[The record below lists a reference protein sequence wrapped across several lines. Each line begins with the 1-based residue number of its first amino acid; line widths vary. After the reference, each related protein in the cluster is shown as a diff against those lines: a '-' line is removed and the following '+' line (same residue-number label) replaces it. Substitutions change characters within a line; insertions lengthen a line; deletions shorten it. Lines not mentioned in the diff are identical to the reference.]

1 MVAKIITGK
10 NIRGLLMYNEHKVE
24 ANKAVLIMASR
35 FGSDIEQ
42 LSFKNK
48 LTRFENLTMLNSRV
62 TTNALHI
69 MLNFDTSEKI
79 STAKL
84 QQITAA
90 YMDKIGFDDQPYLV
104 YQHRDAAH
112 DHVHIVTTNMQ
123 ADGKRIDVHN
133 IGRLLSEPAR
143 KELEVAYGL
152 VKAEGKGLK
161 EALGI
166 KPINIEKAVYG
177 KTPTKRAINNI
188 VSEVTSTYKFTSI
201 SELNAVLK
209 QFNVVA
215 DRGREDTLMFEKK
228 GLIYSILDKDGNK
241 IGIPFKSSSLNGKPT
256 LKTLEE
262 KFGPNNDKRKPFKDD
277 LKKCI
282 DKVFSNYADIS
293 KATFLKELQQHQIHV
308 VFRQN
313 ENGFV
318 YGLTFI
324 DNMNRTVFNGSDL
337 GKAYSA
343 KALTERFALTDKSVK
358 PKSYLKAQQQTQ
370 YLKKGEPDN
379 IYLRPPEPTKFLEA
393 LFEKSEYE
401 QSAAMLRKR
410 RRKKRK
416 GISQD
421 NQLTL

>member
-10 NIRGLLMYNEHKVE
+10 NIRGLLMYNEKKVE

-35 FGSDIEQ
+35 FGGDIEQ

-62 TTNALHI
+62 KTNALHI

-133 IGRLLSEPAR
+133 IGTLLSEPAR

-177 KTPTKRAINNI
+177 KTPTKRAITNI
-188 VSEVTSTYKFTSI
+188 VNEVTRTYKFTSI
-201 SELNAVLK
+201 AELNAVLK

-256 LKTLEE
+256 FKTLEE
-262 KFGPNNDKRKPFKDD
+262 KFEPNNEKRKPFKDD
-277 LKKCI
+277 LKKSI
-282 DKVFSNYADIS
+282 DKVFSNYTDIS
-293 KATFLKELQQHQIHV
+293 KATFLKELQRHQIHA

-318 YGLTFI
+318 YGLTVI
-324 DNMNRTVFNGSDL
+324 DNKNRTVFNGSDL

-401 QSAAMLRKR
+401 PSAAMSRKR

>member
-24 ANKAVLIMASR
+24 ANKAELIMASR
-35 FGSDIEQ
+35 FGGDIEQ

-48 LTRFENLTMLNSRV
+48 LIRFENLTMLNSRV
-62 TTNALHI
+62 KTNALHI

-79 STAKL
+79 GTVKL

-90 YMDKIGFDDQPYLV
+90 YMEKIGFSDQPYLA
-104 YQHRDAAH
+104 YQHKDASH
-112 DHVHIVTTNMQ
+112 EHVHIVTTNMQ

-133 IGRLLSEPAR
+133 IGWLLSEPAR
-143 KELEVAYGL
+143 KELEVEYGL

-166 KPINIEKAVYG
+166 KPIDIEKAVYG
-177 KTPTKRAINNI
+177 KTPTKRAITNI

-201 SELNAVLK
+201 AELNAVLK

-241 IGIPFKSSSLNGKPT
+241 IGIPFKASSLNGKPT
-256 LKTLEE
+256 LKALEE
-262 KFGPNNDKRKPFKDD
+262 RFGPNNEKRKLYKDD
-277 LKKCI
+277 LKRSI
-282 DKVFSNYADIS
+282 DKVFNKYAEIS
-293 KATFLKELQQHQIHV
+293 KATFLKELQRHQVHA

-313 ENGFV
+313 ENGFI
-318 YGLTFI
+318 YGLTFV
-324 DNMNRTVFNGSDL
+324 DNKNRTVFNGSDL

-343 KALTERFALTDKSVK
+343 KALTERLASTDKSIK

-370 YLKKGEPDN
+370 YLKKAEPDGT
-379 IYLRPPEPTKFLEA
+379 YLRPPEPTKFLEA
-393 LFEKSEYE
+393 LFEKSDYE
-401 QSAAMLRKR
+401 PSAGNPQKR
-410 RRKKRK
+410 RRRKRK

>member
-10 NIRGLLMYNEHKVE
+10 NIRGLLLYNENKVE
-24 ANKAVLIMASR
+24 ANKAELIMASR
-35 FGSDIEQ
+35 FGGDIEQ

-62 TTNALHI
+62 KTNALHI

-90 YMDKIGFDDQPYLV
+90 YMEKIGFGDQPYLV
-104 YQHRDAAH
+104 YKHNDASH
-112 DHVHIVTTNMQ
+112 EHVHIVTTNMQ

-133 IGRLLSEPAR
+133 IGRMLSEPAR
-143 KELEVAYGL
+143 KELEIAYGL

-166 KPINIEKAVYG
+166 KPIDIEKAVYG
-177 KTPTKRAINNI
+177 KMPTKRAITNI
-188 VSEVTSTYKFTSI
+188 VSEVSNTYKFTSVA
-201 SELNAVLK
+201 ELNSVLK
-209 QFNVVA
+209 QFNVIA

-228 GLIYSILDKDGNK
+228 GLIYSVLDKDGIK
-241 IGIPFKSSSLNGKPT
+241 IGIPFKASSLNGKPT
-256 LKTLEE
+256 LKNLEE
-262 KFGPNNDKRKPFKDD
+262 KFEGNKEKRKPYKDD
-277 LKKCI
+277 LKQRI
-282 DKVFSNYADIS
+282 DKVFAKYTAIS
-293 KATFLKELQQHQIHV
+293 KATFLKELQRHNIHA

-313 ENGFV
+313 EQGFT

-324 DNMNRTVFNGSDL
+324 DNKNRTVFNGSDL

-343 KALTERFALTDKSVK
+343 KVLTERFASTDKAILSK
-358 PKSYLKAQQQTQ
+358 AYLKPQQQTQ
-370 YLKKGEPDN
+370 YLKKGESETT
-379 IYLRPPEPTKFLEA
+379 YLQPPEPTKFLET
-393 LFEKSEYE
+393 LFEKATYE
-401 QSAAMLRKR
+401 PSAAMPRKR
-410 RRKKRK
+410 RKKKRK
-416 GISQD
+416 GISPD

>member
-24 ANKAVLIMASR
+24 ANKAELIMASR
-35 FGSDIEQ
+35 FGGDIEQ

-62 TTNALHI
+62 KTNAMHI
-69 MLNFDTSEKI
+69 MLNFDTSEQI
-79 STAKL
+79 STARI
-84 QQITAA
+84 QQITAG
-90 YMDKIGFDDQPYLV
+90 YMEKIGFGDQPYLV
-104 YQHRDAAH
+104 YQHKDAAH
-112 DHVHIVTTNMQ
+112 EHVHIVTTNMQ
-123 ADGKRIDVHN
+123 TDGKRIDVHN

-143 KELEVAYGL
+143 KELEIAFGL

-161 EALGI
+161 VALGI
-166 KPINIEKAVYG
+166 KPIDIEKAVYG

-188 VSEVTSTYKFTSI
+188 VSEVTSTYKFTSVA
-201 SELNAVLK
+201 ELNVILK
-209 QFNVVA
+209 QFNIVA

-228 GLIYSILDKDGNK
+228 GLIYSILDKEGNK
-241 IGIPFKSSSLNGKPT
+241 IGIPFKASSLNGNPT
-256 LKTLEE
+256 LKALEE
-262 KFGPNNDKRKPFKDD
+262 KFEPNNDKRKPFKDD

-282 DKVFSNYADIS
+282 DKVFSNYTDIS
-293 KATFLKELQQHQIHV
+293 KATFLKELQRQQIHA

-324 DNMNRTVFNGSDL
+324 DNKNRTVFNGSDL

-343 KALTERFALTDKSVK
+343 KALTEKFASTDKAIE
-358 PKSYLKAQQQTQ
+358 PKNYLKAQKQMQ
-370 YLKKGEPDN
+370 YLKKEEPHAT
-379 IYLRPPEPTKFLEA
+379 YLRPPEPTKFLEA

-401 QSAAMLRKR
+401 PSAAMTRKR